1 MIRGAFFAVLYVG
14 LVDAV
19 ISFLR
24 VEEILPVL
32 VGETLANDLA
42 RPLFRGPTV
51 HIPLLFV
58 GFVTAFFTRTLGF
71 TWLALLIVAAEL
83 MIVLSRFIFAYEQA
97 FMGDL
102 VRFWYAALFLFASAY
117 TLLEEGHVRVDVF
130 YAGFSSRTKGLVNA
144 IGALVLGIV
153 LCWTIMM
160 LGMTSRTSI
169 IMAPLLNFEVTQT
182 GFGMYVK
189 YLMAGFLAIFAMTM
203 LIQFCAMLL
212 DAVADRRGDPGAR
225 EHDGASVS

>member
-1 MIRGAFFAVLYVG
+1 M
-14 LVDAV
+14 
-19 ISFLR
+19 
-24 VEEILPVL
+24 
-32 VGETLANDLA
+32 
-42 RPLFRGPTV
+42 
-51 HIPLLFV
+51 
-58 GFVTAFFTRTLGF
+58 
-71 TWLALLIVAAEL
+71 
-83 MIVLSRFIFAYEQA
+83 
-97 FMGDL
+97 
-102 VRFWYAALFLFASAY
+102 
-117 TLLEEGHVRVDVF
+117 RVDVF